1 MGLYKPD
8 SRESEA
14 GDRNCRLQ
22 RFGNALSVW
31 LFQWY
36 NLQSEFQ
43 NQDLSEFNAKAQ
55 RRKVAKG
62 GENGEW
68 RRDNRP
74 LQPNVNAP

>member
-1 MGLYKPD
+1 MDSYKPD

-14 GDRNCRLQ
+14 RYWNCRLQ

-43 NQDLSEFNAKAQ
+43 NQDLSEIQRKGAKAQ
-55 RRKVAKG
+55 RRKDAMK
-62 GENGEW
+62 
-68 RRDNRP
+68 
-74 LQPNVNAP
+74 